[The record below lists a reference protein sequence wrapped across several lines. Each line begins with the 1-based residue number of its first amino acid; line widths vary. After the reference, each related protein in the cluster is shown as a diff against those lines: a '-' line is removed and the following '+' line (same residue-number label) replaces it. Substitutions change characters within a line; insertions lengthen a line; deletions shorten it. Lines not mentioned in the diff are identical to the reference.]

1 MPIYEYLCTKC
12 GERFEVFSKTTQQR
26 NMVCKKC
33 NGTAER
39 VISKTSFILKGGG
52 WYKDGY
58 TKSSANKSKEA
69 TIKESG
75 KGKKESEKKGR

>member
-1 MPIYEYLCTKC
+1 
-12 GERFEVFSKTTQQR
+12 
-26 NMVCKKC
+26 
-33 NGTAER
+33 
-39 VISKTSFILKGGG
+39 LKGGG

-75 KGKKESEKKGR
+75 KGKKESEKKEDNACKPKD